1 LTHKSK
7 SKGDICIFPYHLR
20 NCIFF
25 FSFILYRFSA
35 PEVGG
40 GSNHPEAIQRLIELE
55 LRSNSKQIQPFPG
68 GGHGQGIYGHELDMG
83 FGYR

>member
-1 LTHKSK
+1 M
-7 SKGDICIFPYHLR
+7 R
-20 NCIFF
+20 NCFFFFSFF
-25 FSFILYRFSA
+25 FSFILYLFSA

-55 LRSNSKQIQPFPG
+55 LRSNSKQIQSFPG

>member
-1 LTHKSK
+1 M
-7 SKGDICIFPYHLR
+7 R
-20 NCIFF
+20 NCTSFLSHSFF
-25 FSFILYRFSA
+25 VGFSA

-55 LRSNSKQIQPFPG
+55 LRSKSKQIQPFPA